1 MKLAIFNWSFFVST
15 CFPFTFQ
22 QNTVVISSIT
32 WDSPRFIRES
42 WTSWTDCFFVGSN
55 HGGQGVNWSG
65 KNQQKLTTMTMI
77 FGNWPSLLRKT
88 LWKNKILIYS
98 ALQLDRWSVILILF
112 LSDTSG
118 YTDFLI
124 ERISWKII
132 SMTKDPGDF
141 TSSCLVSL
149 VALCCRSIY
158 KEPAASPFR
167 LCGWRNNC
175 FSCPSLGD
183 AFLPRIKNP

>member
-1 MKLAIFNWSFFVST
+1 MFSNHFSAKHST
-15 CFPFTFQ
+15 CYLVH
-22 QNTVVISSIT
+22 NLGA
-32 WDSPRFIRES
+32 PRGSFES
-42 WTSWTDCFFVGSN
+42 LGLIALIVGSN
-55 HGGQGVNWSG
+55 HGGEGVNWSG
-65 KNQQKLTTMTMI
+65 KNQQKITTMTMI
-77 FGNWPSLLRKT
+77 FGNWPSLLRKKT
-88 LWKNKILIYS
+88 IWKNKILIYS

-132 SMTKDPGDF
+132 SMTKDPADF

-158 KEPAASPFR
+158 KEPTASPFR